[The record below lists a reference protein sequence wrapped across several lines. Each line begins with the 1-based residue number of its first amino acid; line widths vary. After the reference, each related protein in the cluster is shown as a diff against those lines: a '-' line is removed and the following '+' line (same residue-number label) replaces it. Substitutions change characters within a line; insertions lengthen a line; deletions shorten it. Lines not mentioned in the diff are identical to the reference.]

1 MLLSRVREVIQFY
14 KERVDEGTPP
24 FFFVPLSTPENAIIG
39 VVDDSNLE
47 IWKMRDRTD
56 VKIVTGVHAEN
67 IFEFLKVVV
76 KEFDNKKSKD
86 LRCVYMYILHLRND
100 YISC

>member
-1 MLLSRVREVIQFY
+1 
-14 KERVDEGTPP
+14 
-24 FFFVPLSTPENAIIG
+24 
-39 VVDDSNLE
+39 
-47 IWKMRDRTD
+47 MRDRTD

-76 KEFDNKKSKD
+76 KELDNKKSKD
-86 LRCVYMYILHLRND
+86 LRCVYMYILQRND